1 MPLTIA
7 CPKCDARLQAP
18 DTVRGK
24 RVKCRKCG
32 ETFVARPVDDD
43 EDDRPSRPAAKAA
56 AKPRPRPVGDD
67 EDDDRP
73 RRPARASR
81 RDEDDSGGD
90 EDRPRRRRRDEDDEP
105 RPRGKKGKKKK
116 KAAGPPV
123 LLLVLIGVGALVL
136 IGGGI
141 GVYFAFIKEE
151 KPADNAVAK
160 AGGPPPV
167 TQLGLGGP
175 GAAGAWVEQHDADG
189 RYRIKFPSA
198 PRTQNVTQQTPAG
211 PVTLK
216 VYLAGGQTEAFVCT
230 HQQLPADRAGVS
242 DDQIL
247 DRAIE
252 GAKLQAQ
259 GATAGPSHP
268 ITYQSQPGREVTMT
282 FPGKKGMMII
292 RVLLAG
298 DRVIALSAL
307 GETAT
312 ADAPRVKQFFDSLKI
327 E

>member
-160 AGGPPPV
+160 GGGPPV
-167 TQLGLGGP
+167 TQLGPGGP